1 MLMIEIIQADK
12 FYDTKQALK
21 SVNLTIKN
29 GTVFGLLGHNGAG
42 KSTLIKSLVSA
53 HNLTNGQIKVDGLD
67 LNEHRQEIKQKIG
80 YVPDSPDVFLQL
92 TAMEYWH
99 LMIDIYGLNYEQ
111 ATVKMQEYIRL
122 FAMENDCNTLISS
135 MSHGMRQK
143 VILIGALTLDPEIWI
158 LDEPLTGLDPQAAF
172 ELKEL
177 IKKHVAAGNT
187 VIFSTHILAIAQ
199 EVCDELAIL
208 KKGEVIY
215 TGSVAELLA
224 TQPGK
229 SLETIYLSL
238 TGQDGQAGE
247 LDE

>member
-21 SVNLTIKN
+21 DVNLTIKN

-53 HNLTNGQIKVDGLD
+53 HNLTSGQIKVDGLD